1 MDIELLRDKFG
12 RMGARLRLSAVAER
26 DRRGAG
32 IDIGA
37 DSAGEYFDIRVS
49 ARDSVAYEVV
59 DVRPGMRHLLLLARP
74 EQGPKEKYLCG
85 HDERHWFVC
94 AVPDRRGVA
103 SVAAALDALQPPEVR
118 AAVERMLGRP
128 KERLRRRNQAF
139 VRQGEWFFIP
149 EPGLIVNEALVHRDE
164 PISRGQGSKPHR
176 CEFLY
181 RHGGE
186 AVMVCSRHPSGV
198 TIAQYDKLVAA
209 RPEAARWNWRAMQRN
224 AAVYARG
231 RISHPD
237 HKTIVLHGWHRVVMN
252 TEHEAP
258 ASRNVV
264 FLD

>member
-1 MDIELLRDKFG
+1 MDIDLLRGKFG
-12 RMGARLRLSAVAER
+12 RMGARLRLTDVAER

-37 DSAGEYFDIRVS
+37 DNLGEYFDIRVS
-49 ARDSVAYEVV
+49 AGEGIDYEVV
-59 DVRPGMRHLLLLARP
+59 DLRPGMRHLLLLARR
-74 EQGPKEKYLCG
+74 EKGQKEKYLCG

-94 AVPDRRGVA
+94 AVPGRGVA
-103 SVAAALDALQPPEVR
+103 SVVAALEALQPPEVR
-118 AAVERMLGRP
+118 AAAERTLRRP
-128 KERLRRRNQAF
+128 KDRLRRHNQAF

-149 EPGLIVNEALVHRDE
+149 AADLIVDEAIVHHDE
-164 PISRGQGSKPHR
+164 PISRGRGSKPHR
-176 CEFLY
+176 CQFLY

-186 AVMVCSRHPSGV
+186 AVMVCRLHPSGV
-198 TIAQYDKLVAA
+198 TIEQYNEIVRAQ
-209 RPEAARWNWRAMQRN
+209 PEAARWNWNWMRRN

-231 RISHPD
+231 RVSHPD
-237 HKTIVLHGWHRVVMN
+237 HMTIVLPGWHRVVMN